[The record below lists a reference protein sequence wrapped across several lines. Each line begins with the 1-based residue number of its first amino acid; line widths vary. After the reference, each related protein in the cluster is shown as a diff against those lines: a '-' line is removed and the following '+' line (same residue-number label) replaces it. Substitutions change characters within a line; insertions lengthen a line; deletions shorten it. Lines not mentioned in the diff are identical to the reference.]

1 MSKKMSRRTFLV
13 GAMGFCVACAMPQ
26 DARKKEQT
34 VYLPGRNRLP
44 NPYVENGKPIVVV
57 VHGTE
62 FEPML
67 AKGMEMLGGFKRFG
81 SGKAVHLKP
90 NFVAPSKYP
99 VTTDGGSLIT
109 TLEFL
114 QREGFTDIT
123 IAEWGSLSMTGRV
136 LPTKAFQYYGLDEK
150 AAKGGFKIKD
160 LYNDKVVRVRDD
172 RWTAMPNVGIYKSV
186 YDTPMV
192 INMPTIKQHSLLQ
205 FTCALKNTMGQID
218 RKSRLDMHRFGWD
231 YAFEGREQKLQS
243 SHLATAEIAAAV
255 NCDLTI
261 IDARYGIGKSHHFK
275 SGGVSIKPDR
285 IIISGDMLAAD
296 WAAANLLAE
305 YYDGFQVEMARPHLD
320 HAVKIGL
327 GAAGLDDVIIKEVTV

>member
-1 MSKKMSRRTFLV
+1 MSKKISRRAFLV
-13 GAMGFCVACAMPQ
+13 GAMGFCMACAVPPG
-26 DARKKEQT
+26 ARKKEQIA
-34 VYLPGRNRLP
+34 YLPGRSRLP

-81 SGKAVHLKP
+81 SGRVVHLKP

-99 VTTDGGSLIT
+99 VTTDGDSLLT
-109 TLEFL
+109 TIEFL
-114 QREGFTDIT
+114 HKEGFTDIT
-123 IAEWGSLSMTGRV
+123 IAEWGSLSRGGRV
-136 LPTKAFQYYGLDEK
+136 YPTEGFQYYGLDKK
-150 AAKGGFKIKD
+150 AAAGGFKIRD
-160 LYNDKVVRVRDD
+160 LYNDEVVRVRDD
-172 RWTAMPNVGIYKSV
+172 RWTAMPDVGVFKSV
-186 YDTPMV
+186 YATPLV

-218 RKSRLDMHRFGWD
+218 RKSRLDMHRYGWD
-231 YAFEGREQKLQS
+231 YTFEGREQKLQS

-296 WAAANLLAE
+296 RVAASLLAE

-320 HAVKIGL
+320 HAAKIGL
-327 GAAGLDDVIIKEVTV
+327 GAAGLDDVIIKEGTV

>member
-1 MSKKMSRRTFLV
+1 MSMKMSRRTFLV
-13 GAMGFCVACAMPQ
+13 GAMGFCVACAMPP
-26 DARKKEQT
+26 DARKKEQIT
-34 VYLPGRNRLP
+34 YLPGRNRLP
-44 NPYVENGKPIVVV
+44 NPYVENGKQIVVV

-99 VTTDGGSLIT
+99 VTTDGGSLLT

-114 QREGFTDIT
+114 QKEGFTDIT
-123 IAEWGSLSMTGRV
+123 IAEWGSLSMSGRV
-136 LPTKAFQYYGLDEK
+136 LPTKAFQYYGLDKK
-150 AAKGGFKIKD
+150 AEAGGFKIKD

-172 RWTAMPNVGIYKSV
+172 RWTAMPNVGIFKSV
-186 YDTPMV
+186 YDTPLV

-218 RKSRLDMHRFGWD
+218 RKSRLAMHRFGWD
-231 YAFEGREQKLQS
+231 YTFEDREHKLQS

-285 IIISGDMLAAD
+285 IIISGDTLAAD
-296 WAAANLLAE
+296 WVAANLLAE

-320 HAVKIGL
+320 HAAKIGL

>member
-1 MSKKMSRRTFLV
+1 MNKKISRRAFLV
-13 GAMGFCVACAMPQ
+13 GAMGFCMACAMPP
-26 DARKKEQT
+26 DTRKKEPIA
-34 VYLPGRNRLP
+34 YLPVRSRLP

-67 AKGMEMLGGFKRFG
+67 AKGMGMLGGFKQFG
-81 SGKAVHLKP
+81 SGRAVHLKP

-99 VTTDGGSLIT
+99 VTTDGGSLLT
-109 TLEFL
+109 TIEFL
-114 QREGFTDIT
+114 QKEGFADIT
-123 IAEWGSLSMTGRV
+123 IAEWGSLSMSGRV
-136 LPTKAFQYYGLDEK
+136 YPTKGFQYYGLDKK
-150 AAKGGFKIKD
+150 AAAGGFKIKD
-160 LYNDKVVRVRDD
+160 LYNDEVVRVRDD
-172 RWTAMPNVGIYKSV
+172 RWTAMPDVGVFKSV
-186 YDTPMV
+186 YDTPLV

-218 RKSRLDMHRFGWD
+218 RKSRLDMHRYGWD
-231 YAFEGREQKLQS
+231 YTFEGREQKLQS

-285 IIISGDMLAAD
+285 IIISGDTLAAD
-296 WAAANLLAE
+296 WVAANLLAE
-305 YYDGFQVEMARPHLD
+305 YYDRFQVEMARPHLD
-320 HAVKIGL
+320 HAAKIGL
-327 GAAGLDDVIIKEVTV
+327 GAAGLDDIIIKEGTV

>member
-1 MSKKMSRRTFLV
+1 MNKKISRRAFLV
-13 GAMGFCVACAMPQ
+13 GAMGFCMACAMPP
-26 DARKKEQT
+26 DTRKKEQIA
-34 VYLPGRNRLP
+34 YLPGRSRLP

-81 SGKAVHLKP
+81 SGRVVHLKP

-99 VTTDGGSLIT
+99 VTTDGDSLLT
-109 TLEFL
+109 TIEFL
-114 QREGFTDIT
+114 HKEGFTDIT
-123 IAEWGSLSMTGRV
+123 IAEWGSLSRGGRV
-136 LPTKAFQYYGLDEK
+136 YPTEGFQYYGLDKK
-150 AAKGGFKIKD
+150 AAAGGFKIRD
-160 LYNDKVVRVRDD
+160 LYNDEVVRVRDD
-172 RWTAMPNVGIYKSV
+172 RWTAMPDVGVFKSV
-186 YDTPMV
+186 YATPLV
-192 INMPTIKQHSLLQ
+192 
-205 FTCALKNTMGQID
+205 
-218 RKSRLDMHRFGWD
+218 LDMHRYGWD
-231 YAFEGREQKLQS
+231 YTFEGREQKLQS

-296 WAAANLLAE
+296 RVAASLLAE

-320 HAVKIGL
+320 HAAKIGL
-327 GAAGLDDVIIKEVTV
+327 GAAGLDDVIIKEGTV